1 MARFTAV
8 ETARVVSLSALFV
21 TLVSHLPSIFMT
33 QFLLQACWWVPLYG
47 LIGAILTLPWSTGTV
62 RTTGPRPAAY
72 FNLLM
77 SVLAFIHGSVI
88 FTATWD
94 QPPQQLLVHWVQA
107 ADLDLSF
114 AIEISTVSVGA
125 MELVTLLSLLAQIYA
140 LGYME
145 KDWALAR
152 FFGLL
157 GFFEA
162 AISGIAISDSLLLT
176 YALLEMLTL
185 STYLLVGFWYAQ
197 PLVVTAARDAFL
209 TKRVGDV
216 LLLMGV
222 VTLSNLAGSLNFS
235 DLEEWAETATLS
247 PVFATFLGLALIAAP
262 TAKCAQFPF
271 HLWLDEAMEGPNPAS
286 IMRNTVVVGAGAY
299 VLIKLQPVLALSP
312 VTEAVLVVLGAVTA
326 VGASLVAIAQID
338 LKRTLS
344 HSTSASLGLVFIA
357 VGLNQV
363 DIALLLLLAHS
374 MSKGLLFM
382 SAGSIISTTNTQNL
396 TEMGGLWSRMPATTA
411 AFVVGSAGMVAL
423 LPLGNFWAMRRWLN
437 GFWTV
442 PLWLVIVLLLVN
454 GLTALNLTRVFGLVF
469 VGKPQPKTRRTPE
482 VGWPM
487 ALAMVILTVLGLLVP
502 WMLQR
507 WQLLISWKGPWAET
521 GDFDAVNLFLKTQD
535 IPLLLVLSGLIGCA
549 VGAAIYW
556 YGVLPRPVRLPIPAL
571 QDLLAYDFYIDRV
584 YRLTVVWAVASIAKI
599 SAWTDRY
606 VVDGAVNLFGLATIF
621 SGEGL
626 KYSGT
631 GQSQFYVLTIAGGVA
646 GLLALI
652 IWQF

>member
-1 MARFTAV
+1 
-8 ETARVVSLSALFV
+8 
-21 TLVSHLPSIFMT
+21 MT

-62 RTTGPRPAAY
+62 RRTGPRPAAY

-77 SVLAFIHGSVI
+77 TVLAFIHGSVI

-125 MELVTLLSLLAQIYA
+125 MELVSVLSLLAQIYA

-152 FFGLL
+152 FFGLM

-216 LLLMGV
+216 PLLMGV
-222 VTLSNLAGSLNFS
+222 VTLSTLAGSLNFS
-235 DLEEWAETATLS
+235 DLEIWAESATLS
-247 PVFATFLGLALIAAP
+247 PVVATLLGLALISAP

-312 VTEAVLVVLGAVTA
+312 IADAVLVVLGAVTA

-338 LKRTLS
+338 IKRALS

-363 DIALLLLLAHS
+363 DIALLLLFAHS
-374 MSKGLLFM
+374 IAKGLLFM
-382 SAGSIISTTNTQNL
+382 SVGSIITTTNTQDL
-396 TEMGGLWSRMPATTA
+396 TEMGGLWSKMPATTTA
-411 AFVVGSAGMVAL
+411 YLVGAAGMVAL

-437 GFWTV
+437 GFWTL

-454 GLTALNLTRVFGLVF
+454 GLTALNLTRIFGLVF
-469 VGKPQPKTRRTPE
+469 AGKPQPKTRRAPE
-482 VGWPM
+482 VGWQM
-487 ALAMVILTVLGLLVP
+487 ALPMVILTVIGLLVP

-507 WQLLISWKGPWAET
+507 WQLLISWIGPWAET
-521 GDFDAVNLFLKTQD
+521 GDFDTLNLLLKTLHL
-535 IPLLLVLSGLIGCA
+535 PLLMLSGLIGVA
-549 VGAAIYW
+549 VGVAIYW
-556 YGVLPRPVRLPIPAL
+556 YGVLPRPVRLPVPAL
-571 QDLLAYDFYIDRV
+571 QDLFAYDFYIDRV
-584 YRLTVVWAVASIAKI
+584 YRLTVVWAVASISKI

-606 VVDGAVNLFGLATIF
+606 VVDGAVNLFGFATIF

-631 GQSQFYVLTIAGGVA
+631 GQSQFYVLTIVAGVA
-646 GLLALI
+646 VLLALI

>member
-1 MARFTAV
+1 
-8 ETARVVSLSALFV
+8 
-21 TLVSHLPSIFMT
+21 MT
-33 QFLLQACWWVPLYG
+33 EFLLQTCWWVPLYG

-94 QPPQQLLVHWVQA
+94 RAPQHLLLHWVQA

-114 AIEISTVSVGA
+114 AIEISTTSVGA
-125 MELVTLLSLLAQIYA
+125 MELVTVLSLLAQIYA

-176 YALLEMLTL
+176 YGLLEVLTL

-216 LLLMGV
+216 PLLMGV
-222 VTLSNLAGSLNFS
+222 VTLSTLAGSLNFS

-247 PVFATFLGLALIAAP
+247 PLVATLLGLALIAAP

-299 VLIKLQPVLALSP
+299 LLIKLQPVLALSP
-312 VTEAVLVVLGAVTA
+312 ITDSVLVILGAVTA

-338 LKRTLS
+338 IKRTLS

-357 VGLNQV
+357 VGQNHV
-363 DIALLLLLAHS
+363 DIALLLLFAHS
-374 MSKGLLFM
+374 ISKALLFM
-382 SAGSIISTTNTQNL
+382 SIGSVIVTTNTQDI
-396 TEMGGLWSRMPATTA
+396 TEMGGLWSKMPATTI
-411 AFVVGSAGMVAL
+411 AFIVGAAGMVAL
-423 LPLGNFWAMRRWLN
+423 LPLGNFWAMQRWLN
-437 GFWTV
+437 DSGTM
-442 PLWLVIVLLLVN
+442 PLWLVIVLFLVN

-469 VGKPQPKTRRTPE
+469 AGKPQAKTRRAPE

-487 ALAMVILTVLGLLVP
+487 ALPMVILTVIALLVP
-502 WMLQR
+502 WTLQK
-507 WQLLISWKGPWAET
+507 WQLLISGNGLLAEA
-521 GDFDAVNLFLKTQD
+521 GNFDSVNLALKTLD
-535 IPLLLVLSGLIGCA
+535 VPLLMLSGLIGCA
-549 VGAAIYW
+549 IGVAIYW
-556 YGVLPRPVRLPIPAL
+556 YGALPKPVRLPIPAL
-571 QDLLAYDFYIDRV
+571 QDLLAFDFYIDRI
-584 YRLTVVWAVASIAKI
+584 YMLTVVWAVASIAKI
-599 SAWTDRY
+599 SAWTDKY
-606 VVDGAVNLFGLATIF
+606 VVDGVVNLFGSATIF

-626 KYSGT
+626 KYIGT
-631 GQSQFYVLTIAGGVA
+631 GQSQFYVLTIAGSVA
-646 GLLALI
+646 GLLALV

>member
-1 MARFTAV
+1 
-8 ETARVVSLSALFV
+8 
-21 TLVSHLPSIFMT
+21 MT

-62 RTTGPRPAAY
+62 RKTGPRPAAY

-77 SVLAFIHGSVI
+77 TVLAFIHGSVV

-114 AIEISTVSVGA
+114 ALEISTVSVGV
-125 MELVTLLSLLAQIYA
+125 MELVSVLSLLAQIYA

-216 LLLMGV
+216 PLLMGV
-222 VTLSNLAGSLNFS
+222 VTLSTIAGSLNFS
-235 DLEEWAETATLS
+235 DLEKWAETATLS
-247 PVFATFLGLALIAAP
+247 PLVATLLGLALIAAP

-299 VLIKLQPVLALSP
+299 LLIKLQPVLALSP
-312 VTEAVLVVLGAVTA
+312 VTDSVLVILGAVTA

-338 LKRTLS
+338 IKRTLS

-357 VGLNQV
+357 VGQNHV
-363 DIALLLLLAHS
+363 DIALLLLFTHS
-374 MSKGLLFM
+374 ISKALLFM
-382 SAGSIISTTNTQNL
+382 SIGSVITTTNTQDL
-396 TEMGGLWSRMPATTA
+396 TEMGGLWSKMPATTV
-411 AFVVGSAGMVAL
+411 AFVVGATGMVAL
-423 LPLGNFWAMRRWLN
+423 LPLGNFWAMRRWLD
-437 GFWTV
+437 GFWEV
-442 PLWLVIVLLLVN
+442 PLWLVIVLFLVN

-469 VGKPQPKTRRTPE
+469 AGKPQAKTRRAPE

-487 ALAMVILTVLGLLVP
+487 ALPMVILTVIALLVP
-502 WMLQR
+502 WTLQK
-507 WQLLISWKGPWAET
+507 WQLLISGNGLLAET
-521 GDFDAVNLFLKTQD
+521 GDIDSVNLLLKTLD
-535 IPLLLVLSGLIGCA
+535 VPLLMLSGLIGCA
-549 VGAAIYW
+549 IGVAIYW
-556 YGVLPRPVRLPIPAL
+556 YGVLPKPVRLPIPAL
-571 QDLLAYDFYIDRV
+571 QDLLAFDFYIDRI
-584 YRLTVVWAVASIAKI
+584 YMLTVVWAVASIAKI
-599 SAWTDRY
+599 SAWTDKY
-606 VVDGAVNLFGLATIF
+606 IVDGVVNLFGFATIF

-631 GQSQFYVLTIAGGVA
+631 GQSQFYVLTIVGGVA
-646 GLLALI
+646 GLLALV